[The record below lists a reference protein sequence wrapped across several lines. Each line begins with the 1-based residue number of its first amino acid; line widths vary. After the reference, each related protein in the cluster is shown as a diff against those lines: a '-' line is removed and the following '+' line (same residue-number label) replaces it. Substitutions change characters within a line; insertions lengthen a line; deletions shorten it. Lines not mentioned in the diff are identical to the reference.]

1 MPKRKTDRRR
11 SRREFVACVGTLAAS
26 GLISAQTRGNV
37 VSSTSGGRA
46 AVYIIPHFHP
56 ASCG

>member
-11 SRREFVACVGTLAAS
+11 SPREFVACVGTLAAS
-26 GLISAQTRGNV
+26 GLISAQTLGNV
-37 VSSTSGGRA
+37 VSSTSGGR

-56 ASCG
+56 ASCAG